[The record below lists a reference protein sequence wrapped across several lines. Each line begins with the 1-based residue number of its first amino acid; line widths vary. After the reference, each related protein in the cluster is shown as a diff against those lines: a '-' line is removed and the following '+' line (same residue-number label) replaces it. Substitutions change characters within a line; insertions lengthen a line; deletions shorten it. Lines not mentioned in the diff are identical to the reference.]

1 MLTLGFVPQL
11 NLHGQKYIA
20 YSEPAK
26 LLSFTRQV
34 VVKISAC
41 LIVKNEA
48 VLLPRCL
55 ESIQSFVDEI
65 IVVDTGSS
73 DNTVEIAHGYGARVY
88 HFTWINDFSAAR
100 NESLRYASSDWI
112 FYIDADEIVD
122 SASASKIRQV
132 ITRGD
137 IMAVTVRQCIPQ
149 QTDNIATAFYS
160 EYCRLFR
167 RHPAIRFEGTIH
179 EQILPSVERLG
190 GKVLRSDIVI
200 LHWAYAIDEE
210 KKRRRAERNLHHLL
224 TEIKHSPDD
233 PFIYINLGMTYREL
247 GQQDAAIHSF
257 HDALKKD
264 DGCIKRELIGNTHL
278 NLAKLY
284 LEAGSNTKAA
294 YHAQQIAVFDPANP
308 LSDYLLATL
317 AVAEE
322 QFSRA
327 TFYLERVICI
337 AKGEIG
343 VPPSVELNLA
353 QVYLELGSCR
363 SAMGDLIGAEKDFL
377 HALEYNSMIAL
388 PYLLLGNCRFMCGD
402 RSGAIEMFERALTID
417 PLLEDARLGL
427 ALCHKK

>member
-1 MLTLGFVPQL
+1 MVQ
-11 NLHGQKYIA
+11 
-20 YSEPAK
+20 
-26 LLSFTRQV
+26 
-34 VVKISAC
+34 ISAC

-73 DNTVEIAHGYGARVY
+73 DNTVEIARGYGAQVH

-100 NESLRYASSDWI
+100 NESLRHASSEWI

-122 SASASKIRQV
+122 PVNAGKIRQV
-132 ITRGD
+132 IIRDD
-137 IMAVTVRQCIPQ
+137 ITAVTVRQCIPQ

-167 RHPAIRFEGTIH
+167 RHPAIRFEGSIH
-179 EQILPSVERLG
+179 EQILPSIERLG
-190 GKVLRSDIVI
+190 GKVLRSDIIVH
-200 LHWAYAIDEE
+200 HWAYAADEE
-210 KKRRRAERNLHHLL
+210 KKRRRAVRNLHYLQA
-224 TEIKHSPDD
+224 EIKRSPDD
-233 PFIYINLGMTYREL
+233 PFLHINLGMTYRDL
-247 GQQDAAIHSF
+247 GQQDAAVNSLCR
-257 HDALKKD
+257 ALQKD
-264 DGCIKRELIGNTHL
+264 DGSIKRELIGSAHL
-278 NLAKLY
+278 NLAKIY
-284 LEAGSNTKAA
+284 LKSGDNAKAA

-317 AVAEE
+317 AVAEK

-327 TFYLERVICI
+327 IFYLGRVICI
-337 AKGEIG
+337 AKGDAG

-377 HALEYNSMIAL
+377 RALEFNSMIAL
-388 PYLLLGNCRFMCGD
+388 PYLLLGNCRFMRGD
-402 RSGAIEMFERALTID
+402 RPGAAEMFERALAID